1 MTLENSTQKEISF
14 EKEIE
19 FIELYLKMETLR
31 FETKFK
37 MICNIPDEL
46 VSSHIKIAPMLIQPY
61 IENAI
66 NHGLMHKTENG
77 LLTISFELVTRHGI
91 ECLKCTVLDNGIGRR
106 KAQEYA
112 AWKTKKHQS
121 MATEI
126 TNERLQLLNSI
137 HTTNCFQAIIHDLE
151 NETNESL
158 GTKVELY
165 IPIN

>member
-1 MTLENSTQKEISF
+1 
-14 EKEIE
+14 
-19 FIELYLKMETLR
+19 
-31 FETKFK
+31 
-37 MICNIPDEL
+37 
-46 VSSHIKIAPMLIQPY
+46 MLIQPY

-77 LLTISFELVTRHGI
+77 LLTISFEIETRNEI
-91 ECLKCTVLDNGIGRR
+91 ECLKCTVLDNGIGRK
-106 KAQEYA
+106 KAKEYA

-126 TNERLQLLNSI
+126 TNERLQLLNGI
-137 HTTNCFQAIIHDLE
+137 HTAKGFEVNIHDLE
-151 NETNESL
+151 NESHEAL